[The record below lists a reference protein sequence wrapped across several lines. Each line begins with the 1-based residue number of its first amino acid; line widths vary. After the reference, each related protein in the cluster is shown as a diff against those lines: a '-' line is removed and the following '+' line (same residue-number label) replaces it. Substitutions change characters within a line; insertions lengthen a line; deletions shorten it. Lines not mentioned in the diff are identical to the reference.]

1 MTPFVTLLL
10 SSICL
15 LPYGSALQV
24 TPGSTCAAF
33 CLDNPESDPLS
44 PDSSNTT
51 PRDITCTDDSYDNSA
66 TGIKFKNCL
75 DCLQK
80 SNATSDTESDV
91 SWFLYNIRY
100 SLDVCL
106 FGFPEAVK
114 GVSSPCTTNWACQPL
129 TAALE
134 AGDLDAGRNQLEYC
148 TADGNFTTAHHID
161 DCIKC
166 FASSPNQAHMS
177 NFMTALKAGCQQRPA
192 PGDLIGL
199 SDSLFSGSPVN
210 ITSLPTET
218 PTGNKDSGFGITST
232 GAIVGIAIGGA
243 LLLIGG
249 LALFW
254 IYHRRQKRAYG
265 GLPSQHSDS
274 RAGNRSITPF
284 GSGFSEKRAQSQTS
298 HYELQ
303 AQRNYANNA
312 EYYNMLEKESQASR
326 AQYALN
332 PNNAMAGPHG
342 VLPTHPA
349 YLPRTHSRQASRES
363 SPQPP
368 RSVKT
373 NKPDSY
379 ALQAYL
385 SAAEDAGAPDLLPP
399 PPPGPP
405 PAAVLS
411 DPSRF
416 RGPSPNRYAL
426 HSRDSSVDNRG
437 PSPDRRPLLNPA
449 VQSAPTAPNP
459 PPPPPPPP
467 STRASKVPS
476 LAFPSVPRL
485 RMPKKYTPPR
495 IAVQEATPTSGPS
508 DPVPQFGTEQQ
519 QADISIGLDISNPV
533 MPTDAEPRVFETH
546 WNRRRQPPPPLV
558 IDQAEAAARRRPPQ
572 WTMTAEAG
580 ARTGNSTLYG

>member
-1 MTPFVTLLL
+1 MP
-10 SSICL
+10 
-15 LPYGSALQV
+15 
-24 TPGSTCAAF
+24 AA
-33 CLDNPESDPLS
+33 
-44 PDSSNTT
+44 
-51 PRDITCTDDSYDNSA
+51 
-66 TGIKFKNCL
+66 
-75 DCLQK
+75 
-80 SNATSDTESDV
+80 
-91 SWFLYNIRY
+91 
-100 SLDVCL
+100 
-106 FGFPEAVK
+106 
-114 GVSSPCTTNWACQPL
+114 
-129 TAALE
+129 
-134 AGDLDAGRNQLEYC
+134 
-148 TADGNFTTAHHID
+148 
-161 DCIKC
+161 
-166 FASSPNQAHMS
+166 
-177 NFMTALKAGCQQRPA
+177 
-192 PGDLIGL
+192 GDLIGL

-210 ITSLPTET
+210 ITSVPTDT

-243 LLLIGG
+243 LLLFGG

-265 GLPSQHSDS
+265 GLPSQPSDS

-284 GSGFSEKRAQSQTS
+284 GGSGGGFSEKRAQSQTS
-298 HYELQ
+298 DYELR
-303 AQRNYANNA
+303 AQRNYTNNA
-312 EYYNMLEKESQASR
+312 EYYNMLEKEIQSGR
-326 AQYALN
+326 AQYAVN
-332 PNNAMAGPHG
+332 PHNARAGPHG

-368 RSVKT
+368 RPIKT

-385 SAAEDAGAPDLLPP
+385 NAAEDAGASDLLPP

-437 PSPDRRPLLNPA
+437 PSPDRRPLLN
-449 VQSAPTAPNP
+449 QSAAAAPSP
-459 PPPPPPPP
+459 LPPPPPPP

-495 IAVQEATPTSGPS
+495 IAIQEATPTGPPEPIS
-508 DPVPQFGTEQQ
+508 FPGTGQ
-519 QADISIGLDISNPV
+519 QADISTGLDISNPV
-533 MPTDAEPRVFETH
+533 MPAEPRVTENH
-546 WNRRRQPPPPLV
+546 WNRRKEPPPPLV
-558 IDQAEAAARRRPPQ
+558 IEQTEVANRRPPQ
-572 WTMTAEAG
+572 WAMTEAG
-580 ARTGNSTLYG
+580 AKTGSSSLYG

>member
-10 SSICL
+10 SSIFL

-33 CLDNPESDPLS
+33 CLDNPESDPLN
-44 PDSSNTT
+44 PDSSNTK
-51 PRDITCTDDSYDNSA
+51 PGDITCTDDSYDNSP

-80 SNATSDTESDV
+80 SNATSDSESDV
-91 SWFLYNIRY
+91 TWFLYNIRY

-106 FGFPEAVK
+106 FGFPEPVK
-114 GVSSPCTTNWACQPL
+114 GVSSPCTTSWACQPL
-129 TAALE
+129 TTALE
-134 AGDLDAGRNQLEYC
+134 AGSLNAGRDQLEYC
-148 TADGNFTTAHHID
+148 TADGNFTTSHHID
-161 DCIKC
+161 DCIRC

-177 NFMTALKAGCQQRPA
+177 NFMTALKAGCEQMPA

-210 ITSLPTET
+210 ITSLPTQT

-243 LLLIGG
+243 LLLFGG
-249 LALFW
+249 IALFW

-284 GSGFSEKRAQSQTS
+284 GGSGGGFSEKRAQSQTS
-298 HYELQ
+298 DYELRIH
-303 AQRNYANNA
+303 RNYTNNA
-312 EYYNMLEKESQASR
+312 EYYSMLEKEIQSSR
-326 AQYALN
+326 AQYAVD
-332 PNNAMAGPHG
+332 PNNARAGLHG

-349 YLPRTHSRQASRES
+349 YRPQTHSLQASRES

-368 RSVKT
+368 RPVKS

-385 SAAEDAGAPDLLPP
+385 NAAEDSGAPDLLPP

-437 PSPDRRPLLNPA
+437 PSPDRRPLLN
-449 VQSAPTAPNP
+449 QSTAAAPNPP

-495 IAVQEATPTSGPS
+495 IAVQEATPITGPS
-508 DPVPQFGTEQQ
+508 EPISYPGTEQQQQQ

-533 MPTDAEPRVFETH
+533 MPTEPRATENH
-546 WNRRRQPPPPLV
+546 WNRRKQPPPPLA
-558 IDQAEAAARRRPPQ
+558 IGQEANNRRPAQ
-572 WTMTAEAG
+572 WTVTEAG
-580 ARTGNSTLYG
+580 AKTGNSTLYG